1 MSTDL
6 TVNKTKV
13 NIIVSLTD
21 QKLFLKRSCIFLLQ
35 KQIPH
40 QQLSIS
46 VNFPPNIETKLIS
59 NHQNIWWKKKVF
71 LQKIWWKKKVF
82 HSNFMHTFSLYWT
95 YSVFINYLK
104 EKQMCLPALQNQ
116 HGACFRTRGESKF
129 NVFFILLVFNFMR
142 FPSKWF
148 FF

>member
-40 QQLSIS
+40 QQQSIS
-46 VNFPPNIETKLIS
+46 GNFPPNIETKLIS
-59 NHQNIWWKKKVF
+59 SH
-71 LQKIWWKKKVF
+71 QKISRK
-82 HSNFMHTFSLYWT
+82 
-95 YSVFINYLK
+95 
-104 EKQMCLPALQNQ
+104 
-116 HGACFRTRGESKF
+116 
-129 NVFFILLVFNFMR
+129 ILLYLFIQMQMFSNH
-142 FPSKWF
+142 
-148 FF
+148 